1 MNESSE
7 LGYRTILACVVIGLV
22 ICLLLLIRSLMT
34 RETTLVFC
42 NVGQGDAAYIRIRN
56 QLDVLIDTGPG
67 TSMLSCLG
75 RYMPFYD
82 RNIDLIFISHPQ
94 SDHIGGLIPILDRYR
109 VGAVIANLPPQT
121 SSLSAQ
127 LEQRLQK
134 TRTQLITPQKNT
146 QISLLQGTIRILSS
160 PNSLRLDDKQMNDS
174 SLILLYEEL
183 GTSAVFTGDST
194 TSVLH
199 TVEKELLAEG
209 YQQLSILKVPHHG
222 SRTGLDPS
230 LTFLAESVWSV
241 ISVGRDNSYGHPD
254 QTVLSLLQSHG
265 SQILRTDQ
273 AGDVRFIIT
282 SNGLKL
288 IK

>member
-1 MNESSE
+1 
-7 LGYRTILACVVIGLV
+7 
-22 ICLLLLIRSLMT
+22 MT
-34 RETTLVFC
+34 HETTLVFC
-42 NVGQGDAAYIRIRN
+42 NVGQGDGAYIRIQN
-56 QLDVLIDTGPG
+56 QLDVLIDTGSG
-67 TSMLSCLG
+67 ASMLACLG

-82 RNIDLIFISHPQ
+82 RSIDLIFISHPQ
-94 SDHIGGLIPILDRYR
+94 GDHIGGLLPILDRYR
-109 VGAVIANLPPQT
+109 VGAVITNLPPQT
-121 SSLSAQ
+121 ASLSAQ

-134 TRTQLITPQKNT
+134 THTRLIKPVQNT
-146 QISLLQGTIRILSS
+146 QISLLQGTIHILSS

-183 GTSAVFTGDST
+183 GTSALFTGDST
-194 TSVLH
+194 TSVLR

-209 YQQLSILKVPHHG
+209 YQHLSILKVPHHG

-265 SQILRTDQ
+265 STILRTDKQ
-273 AGDVRFIIT
+273 GDVRFTIT